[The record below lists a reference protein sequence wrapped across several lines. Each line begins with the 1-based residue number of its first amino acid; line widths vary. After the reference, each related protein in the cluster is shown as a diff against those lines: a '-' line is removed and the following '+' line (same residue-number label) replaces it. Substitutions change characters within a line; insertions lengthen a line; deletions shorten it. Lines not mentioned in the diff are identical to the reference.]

1 MKKKRLLMY
10 IAFFIL
16 VGIILSLTIIKK
28 SDVIKVKVYSV
39 RKGNIARYINTT
51 GIVQSKSKQE
61 YYAGQFKIVSL
72 DVNVG
77 DKVEKGQQLAKLEVG
92 NIISDNTGTVTEIN
106 ASEGGYTNP
115 SYPLIVV
122 QDINNLKLRILL
134 NQYDSKYVNLN
145 QLAIVKSNN
154 ENIEG
159 KVSFISPVAK
169 NISGS
174 IDGESYLDADIEGLN
189 SVNNLKIG
197 FKNEVDILVGEKNDV
212 VVVPTESINIEK
224 GNKNY
229 VFVCTNNVIEKREVK
244 VGLEGEMDMEILEG
258 IEVGEEVVLN
268 PSGELNNGDRV
279 KRGK

>member
-212 VVVPTESINIEK
+212 VVVPTESIKIEK

>member
-174 IDGESYLDADIEGLN
+174 IDGEPYLDADIEGLN

-212 VVVPTESINIEK
+212 VVVPTESIKIEK

>member
-39 RKGNIARYINTT
+39 RNGNIARYINTT

-174 IDGESYLDADIEGLN
+174 IDGEPYLDADIEGLN

-212 VVVPTESINIEK
+212 VVVPTESIKIEK

>member
-39 RKGNIARYINTT
+39 RNGNIARYINTT

-212 VVVPTESINIEK
+212 VVVPTESIKIEK